1 MLRGKRRV
9 VWGPGREVVSK
20 EARARAEGMEERRS
34 VRVRETESS
43 KGLVGPV
50 ETLDPGLF
58 LGRVEEAEVTWS
70 IHGRRAERPLSM
82 ARSTLERVSG
92 YGHPFLSSFH
102 PSSASSLAGSLAPPP
117 SVARPRPRLW
127 GGLRSR
133 PAPPP
138 LLRPG
143 RPHSPEPPG
152 QRAPRPRPARPGQ
165 ARVPRPGPPPRAME
179 SRPPGS
185 RRVSHPAPLLSLTPD
200 AAAAPPPPPHPRPP
214 LAGWLPL
221 LSLGPRVIWPIPH
234 SWRGPNQSLDPSW
247 HPQTVATVLDTPTS
261 ASQILGVPQIFRL
274 PIRSY
279 MYPQITTPFTA
290 LLSQPGISPLLSIP
304 PPPASTCSLDTP

>member
-200 AAAAPPPPPHPRPP
+200 AAAAPPPH
-214 LAGWLPL
+214 
-221 LSLGPRVIWPIPH
+221 PIPARP
-234 SWRGPNQSLDPSW
+234 WRAGYLS
-247 HPQTVATVLDTPTS
+247 
-261 ASQILGVPQIFRL
+261 FRL
-274 PIRSY
+274 VLGLSGPSPIAGAV
-279 MYPQITTPFTA
+279 PTNLWIPAGTPR
-290 LLSQPGISPLLSIP
+290 LLPPYWIP
-304 PPPASTCSLDTP
+304 PPLLLRSLESPKSSDFPSGLTCTLKLPRRLQPSYPNPASLPFSASLPHQLPPAL